1 MAKSK
6 HSTKSTEPRKKRRGL
21 RFFMTLLI
29 LGAAGAAV
37 FRFGWVGFDLEAGEY
52 GVIFTKFS
60 GWENT
65 AVAAGD
71 FEWRFQA
78 LFPTNLT
85 LEVYRPIPRRAVVE
99 ARGSLPSGSFYGELI
114 GSDMNF
120 EWRIE
125 AEVAYRIKPVKLPEL
140 ASGGVKAS
148 DMDTRYD
155 EYESQLQGAAVR
167 ILEAG
172 FPERDIGRLER
183 GLQEAAAALDEYI
196 EVIDVTVLD
205 WRYPDLELYQE
216 VRGAAR
222 ELLQARKALLA
233 EMDESAIR
241 RDDLQSARIDL
252 LERYGKVLSA
262 HPVLLDLFAL
272 EGNPG
277 SGFLPPPEDRQP

>member
-1 MAKSK
+1 MARSK
-6 HSTKSTEPRKKRRGL
+6 HNTKSTPPRKKRRGL
-21 RFFMTLLI
+21 RSFLTLLI
-29 LGAAGAAV
+29 LSAAGAAV

-60 GWENT
+60 GWENK

-85 LEVYRPIPRRAVVE
+85 LEVYSPIPRRSVVE

-114 GSDMNF
+114 SSDMRF
-120 EWRIE
+120 EWSIE
-125 AEVAYRIKPVKLPEL
+125 AEIAYRINPAKLPVL
-140 ASGGVKAS
+140 ASSGVKAS
-148 DMDTRYD
+148 NLDNRYA
-155 EYESQLQGAAVR
+155 EYESRLQGAAGR
-167 ILEAG
+167 MLEAG
-172 FPERDIGRLER
+172 FPGRDIGKLEHD
-183 GLQEAAAALDEYI
+183 LQEAAAALDEYI

-205 WRYPDLELYQE
+205 WRYPDLELYEE

-233 EMDESAIR
+233 EMDEAAIR
-241 RDDLQSARIDL
+241 RDDVQSARINL

-277 SGFLPPPEDRQP
+277 SGFLPPPEDRRP